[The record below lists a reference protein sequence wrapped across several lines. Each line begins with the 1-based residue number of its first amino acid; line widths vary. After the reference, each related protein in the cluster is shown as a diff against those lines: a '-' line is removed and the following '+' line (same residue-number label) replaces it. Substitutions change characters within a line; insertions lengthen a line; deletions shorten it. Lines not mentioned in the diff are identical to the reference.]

1 MAKTFTPPPQW
12 SNVGSAPS
20 ETLKTNGFQAGYK
33 PSAPVFNYLFNKYGT
48 CIGELQNAVN
58 EASEAEHTHPISDVV
73 GLQDAL
79 NGKANTS
86 HTHAQGDITGLDTAL
101 SGKASASHTHSLD
114 DISETTAKK
123 IMTADERTKLS
134 GIATGAN
141 NYTHPTSHPASMIT
155 GLADV
160 ATSGSYNDLSDKPTS
175 MTPTAHTH
183 AQSDVTGLATAL
195 SGKADTGHTHTTS
208 DITGLS
214 EALSS
219 SQVGKSLAGQTVH
232 PAYENLIITT
242 ATAGDGAEIFNDYR
256 ERTYLSDGGIS
267 QGNVA
272 SGKYSHAEGIYTT
285 ASGDYSHAEG
295 YCTKASGENSHAE
308 GFYTTPKGGCS
319 HAEGSRTTASGENS
333 HAEGG
338 STTASGESSHAEGN
352 LTTAKGLYSHAEG
365 YYARANGTASHAEGF
380 LTTASGYCSHAG
392 GYDTHANDYQFVTGK
407 YNIQKTGC
415 TDKDDQSTDNSIFI
429 VGYGTSSTSA
439 NAFRI
444 TAAGKCYGSTSFGSS
459 GADYAEYFE
468 WQDGNENNEDRR
480 GLFVTLDG
488 DKIRLAN
495 GNDDYIVGVISANP
509 SVIGD
514 VQSENWHGMYKKDVF
529 GQPLTETVEVPEST
543 DEKTGEVIPAH
554 TATFF
559 VVNPDYNPDEEYTSR
574 EFRKEWACV
583 GLMGKLIVVDD
594 GTCEVNG
601 YCKVTD
607 GGKATKAD
615 TGYRVMKRLDDTH
628 IQILYR

>member
-12 SNVGSAPS
+12 SNAGSAPS

-86 HTHAQGDITGLDTAL
+86 HTHAQSDITGLDTAL

-208 DITGLS
+208 EITGLS

-285 ASGDYSHAEG
+285 AIGDYSHAEG
-295 YCTKASGENSHAE
+295 YCTKASGE
-308 GFYTTPKGGCS
+308 
-319 HAEGSRTTASGENS
+319 
-333 HAEGG
+333 
-338 STTASGESSHAEGN
+338 
-352 LTTAKGLYSHAEG
+352 YSHAEG
-365 YYARANGTASHAEGF
+365 YYAKANGTASHAEGF

-559 VVNPDYNPDEEYTSR
+559 VVNPDYNADEEYTSR
-574 EFRKEWACV
+574 EFRKEWDCV

>member
-1 MAKTFTPPPQW
+1 MATTFTAPPLW
-12 SNVGSAPS
+12 NNVGSAPS

-33 PSAPVFNYLFNKYGT
+33 PPADIFNYQFNKYGV
-48 CIGELQNAVN
+48 CIEELQNAIN
-58 EASEAEHTHPISDVV
+58 GEFTAEHTHPMSDII

-79 NGKANTS
+79 NGKANST
-86 HTHAQGDITGLDTAL
+86 HTHAEY
-101 SGKASASHTHSLD
+101 ASKT
-114 DISETTAKK
+114 
-123 IMTADERTKLS
+123 
-134 GIATGAN
+134 
-141 NYTHPTSHPASMIT
+141 
-155 GLADV
+155 
-160 ATSGSYNDLSDKPTS
+160 
-175 MTPTAHTH
+175 
-183 AQSDVTGLATAL
+183 
-195 SGKADTGHTHTTS
+195 
-208 DITGLS
+208 
-214 EALSS
+214 
-219 SQVGKSLAGQTVH
+219 GKSLAGQTVK
-232 PAYENLIITT
+232 PDYNNPTT
-242 ATAGDGAEIFNDYR
+242 TVTAGEGAEIFNDYR
-256 ERTYLSDGGIS
+256 ERTVTTDGSGIS
-267 QGNVA
+267 VVGNVA
-272 SGKYSHAEGIYTT
+272 SGEYSHAEGTITT
-285 ASGDYSHAEG
+285 ASGNCSHAEG
-295 YCTKASGENSHAE
+295 NGSVASGDNSHAE
-308 GFYTTPKGGCS
+308 GN
-319 HAEGSRTTASGENS
+319 ATTASGVNSHAENIGRASGFNS
-333 HAEGG
+333 HAEGD
-338 STTASGESSHAEGN
+338 
-352 LTTAKGLYSHAEG
+352 G
-365 YYARANGTASHAEGF
+365 YANGSYA
-380 LTTASGYCSHAG
+380 HAG
-392 GYDTHANDYQFVTGK
+392 GYGTEANDYQFVTGK
-407 YNIQKTGC
+407 YNIVKTGSS
-415 TDKDDQSTDNSIFI
+415 TIDQSADNSIFI
-429 VGYGTSSTSA
+429 VGNGAKPNLTVTRA

-468 WQDGNENNEDRR
+468 WQDGNKNDEDRR

-559 VVNPDYNPDEEYTSR
+559 VVNPDYDPDEEYKSR

-583 GLMGKLIVVDD
+583 GMLGKLIVVDD

-601 YCKVTD
+601 YCKVAN

>member
-33 PSAPVFNYLFNKYGT
+33 PSAPVFNYLFNKYGI
-48 CIGELQNAVN
+48 CIDELQKAIN
-58 EASEAEHTHPISDVV
+58 ETSSAEHTHKISDVV

-79 NGKANTS
+79 NNKANAT
-86 HTHAQGDITGLDTAL
+86 
-101 SGKASASHTHSLD
+101 HTHSLD
-114 DISETTAKK
+114 DVSETTAKK

-141 NYTHPTSHPASMIT
+141 KYTHPTSHPASMIT

-160 ATSGSYNDLSDKPTS
+160 ATSGSYTDLSDKPTS

-183 AQSDVTGLATAL
+183 P
-195 SGKADTGHTHTTS
+195 TS
-208 DITGLS
+208 DITGLA
-214 EALSS
+214 EALAKNSI
-219 SQVGKSLAGQTVH
+219 GKSLAGQTVS
-232 PAYENLIITT
+232 PSYGENVV
-242 ATAGDGAEIFNDYR
+242 AGEGAEIFNDYR
-256 ERTYLSDGGIS
+256 ERVYVDNKIP
-267 QGNVA
+267 GNVA
-272 SGKYSHAEGIYTT
+272 SGEYSHAEGSYTT
-285 ASGDYSHAEG
+285 ASGSYSHAEG
-295 YCTKASGENSHAE
+295 FGTVASGEFSHAE
-308 GFYTTPKGGCS
+308 GT
-319 HAEGSRTTASGENS
+319 NS
-333 HAEGG
+333 K
-338 STTASGESSHAEGN
+338 
-352 LTTAKGLYSHAEG
+352 AKGIG
-365 YYARANGTASHAEGF
+365 SHAEGF
-380 LTTASGYCSHAG
+380 LAIASGDFSHAEGADTYANGIYSHAG
-392 GYDTHANDYQFVTGK
+392 GRYTTANDYQFVIGK
-407 YNIQKTGC
+407 HNIDKTGC
-415 TDKDDQSTDNSIFI
+415 TSSDDQSADNSIFI
-429 VGYGTSSTSA
+429 VGNGSDNVKS

-444 TAAGKCYGSTSFGSS
+444 RADGKCMGTSSFGSS

-468 WQDGNENNEDRR
+468 WQDGNKNNEDRR

-495 GNDDYIVGVISANP
+495 ANDDYILGVISANP
-509 SVIGD
+509 SVVGD

-529 GQPLTETVEVPEST
+529 GQSLTETVEVPEST

-559 VVNPDYNPDEEYTSR
+559 VVNPDYDPDKEYKSR

-583 GLMGKLIVVDD
+583 GMLGKLIVVDD
-594 GTCEVNG
+594 GTCEVNE
-601 YCKVTD
+601 YCKVAN